1 MDNELHRGGGSVK
14 RARWRARAEMEPQP
28 PGVGDEPIPMQ
39 MPRRFPGPID
49 RPQYPQY
56 SIQAGRQTPAAPIR
70 PGQSPARNNSPTRNN
85 PVGRGPPPQRPP
97 RPNFVPPMPSQSLGQ
112 LQPNYWEE
120 NYMASPGRDGNSSIS
135 SGPSTSSSNASI
147 PDFPVPAIPAP
158 LPQPQPR
165 RAANLGPPPSSRKG
179 GANYYP
185 QNTFVAPIPEE
196 QSEAHNSVASSH
208 VMPTSW
214 GEGSPDYYTGRSINE
229 GDGDFVESPAD
240 ENGRH
245 SRASDHDDSSGL
257 VRKVSIGKPGRP
269 ALMTVKSGDC
279 VEDSDGNRL
288 QPGPFDD
295 QQEISDGRDGGA
307 TFLSASSMKSS
318 PAGTPNKLLN
328 GLFRTSPSPEV
339 RSPTSP
345 LDPRVTEILGG
356 LEKGG
361 ALDSS
366 GTASPITSTA
376 PSMSEKG
383 LKRPPPLNVEAAQA
397 GETRGSSTSLPELIR
412 RATRLASNLDRG
424 RTASRVGMLNIL
436 NDSAQKS
443 GHGSRTASIS
453 EMLNAFPSPSV
464 QTPNGERNG
473 SRWPSPLSKSALSKN
488 QTFTPGS
495 PTQGYHKSNTRRC
508 CGMPVWAFLLLCI
521 ILLLLVAAAVVIP
534 VTLVVLPKQHSNSG
548 VTDLASCKKA
558 VACANGGTNY
568 FVSNSC
574 RCICANGYTGA
585 ACTTAPDNGCITSD
599 VKAGDR
605 TNNVYTNATV
615 GSSIPRLLSG
625 GPSNYSIPLIPAIL
639 LSMFSNANLPCT
651 SENALV
657 TFNKKS
663 QRRDELPL
671 PYDLSQ
677 PNLIDNGP
685 LSEPIRTPTIKPYL
699 QPRAADAPI
708 ATDSASVPA
717 AQTAV
722 PATITSNSII
732 LAAPS
737 NAPSS
742 ATATAAAPSPSTSS
756 SPGTHPITQQI
767 LDFARVAVLFIFQE
781 TNLTSAVQAQE
792 NLQQALFD
800 ASSFNASKTA
810 VGGRMVVDF
819 GTFTV
824 NLGNGTL
831 YGGGNGGAG

>member
-14 RARWRARAEMEPQP
+14 RARQRARAGMEPQP

-39 MPRRFPGPID
+39 MPRRFPGPVD

-56 SIQAGRQTPAAPIR
+56 SIQAGRKTPAAPIR

-97 RPNFVPPMPSQSLGQ
+97 RPNFVPSMPSQSLGQ
-112 LQPNYWEE
+112 PQANYWED
-120 NYMASPGRDGNSSIS
+120 NYTALPGRDGNSSIS
-135 SGPSTSSSNASI
+135 SGPSTSSSSASI
-147 PDFPVPAIPAP
+147 PDFPVPAIPVP

-196 QSEAHNSVASSH
+196 QSEAHNSFASSH

-214 GEGSPDYYTGRSINE
+214 GEGPPEYYPGRGINE
-229 GDGDFVESPAD
+229 GDGGFVEPLAG
-240 ENGRH
+240 ENGQH
-245 SRASDHDDSSGL
+245 SRASDHEDSSGF

-269 ALMTVKSGDC
+269 ALMTVKSG
-279 VEDSDGNRL
+279 ESAEESDENHL

-295 QQEISDGRDGGA
+295 QQEISDGRGGGA
-307 TFLSASSMKSS
+307 TFLSASSVKNS
-318 PAGTPNKLLN
+318 PAGTPNELPN
-328 GLFRTSPSPEV
+328 GLSRTAPSPEA
-339 RSPTSP
+339 RSPTFS

-436 NDSAQKS
+436 NDRAEKS
-443 GHGSRTASIS
+443 GHGSRTGSIS

-473 SRWPSPLSKSALSKN
+473 SRWPSPLSKSALSRN

-495 PTQGYHKSNTRRC
+495 PTQGYPKSNTRRC
-508 CGMPVWAFLLLCI
+508 CGMPVWAFVLLCI
-521 ILLLLVAAAVVIP
+521 ILLLLIAAAVVIP

-585 ACTTAPDNGCITSD
+585 ACTTATDSGCITSD
-599 VKAGDR
+599 VKAGDQ

-615 GSSIPRLLSG
+615 GSSISRLLSG
-625 GPSNYSIPLIPAIL
+625 GPSNYSIPLTPAIL
-639 LSMFSNANLPCT
+639 LSIFSNANLSCT

-657 TFNKKS
+657 NFNKQS

-671 PYDLSQ
+671 PYDLPQ
-677 PNLIDNGP
+677 LNPVDNRP
-685 LSEPIRTPTIKPYL
+685 LSESLPTPTIEPYL
-699 QPRAADAPI
+699 HPRAADAPV
-708 ATDSASVPA
+708 ATDSASVPPS
-717 AQTAV
+717 QTAI
-722 PATITSNSII
+722 PAAITSNSII
-732 LAAPS
+732 FAASS
-737 NAPSS
+737 NAPSATGTAS
-742 ATATAAAPSPSTSS
+742 APTSSTSS

-767 LDFARVAVLFIFQE
+767 LDFARVAVLFIYQE
-781 TNLTSAVQAQE
+781 TSLTSAVLAQSS
-792 NLQQALFD
+792 LQQALFD

-810 VGGRMVVDF
+810 VGGGVVVDF
-819 GTFTV
+819 GKFTV
-824 NLGNGTL
+824 DLGNGTL
-831 YGGGNGGAG
+831 YGGGNGGGG

>member
-1 MDNELHRGGGSVK
+1 MDNEIQRGGGSVK
-14 RARWRARAEMEPQP
+14 RARQRVRAGMEPQP
-28 PGVGDEPIPMQ
+28 PGVRDEPIPMQ
-39 MPRRFPGPID
+39 MPRRFPGPVD
-49 RPQYPQY
+49 RRQYPQY
-56 SIQAGRQTPAAPIR
+56 PIQAGRQTSAPPIR
-70 PGQSPARNNSPTRNN
+70 PGQPFARNNSPTRNN

-97 RPNFVPPMPSQSLGQ
+97 RPNFVPSMPSQSIGQ
-112 LQPNYWEE
+112 PQPNYWED
-120 NYMASPGRDGNSSIS
+120 NYMATPGRDISSSIS
-135 SGPSTSSSNASI
+135 SGPSTSSSNVSI
-147 PDFPVPAIPAP
+147 PDFPVPAIPVP

-165 RAANLGPPPSSRKG
+165 RAANLGLPPSSRKG

-185 QNTFVAPIPEE
+185 QNTFVASIPEE
-196 QSEAHNSVASSH
+196 QSETHNSFASSH

-214 GEGSPDYYTGRSINE
+214 GEGPPEYFTGRGINE
-229 GDGDFVESPAD
+229 GEEDSEESPAG

-245 SRASDHDDSSGL
+245 SRASDHDDSTGL

-269 ALMTVKSGDC
+269 ALRTVKSGEG
-279 VEDSDGNRL
+279 VEEGDGDHL

-295 QQEISDGRDGGA
+295 RQEISDGSGGGA
-307 TFLSASSMKSS
+307 TFLSVSPAKNS
-318 PAGTPNKLLN
+318 PAGTPNELPS
-328 GLFRTSPSPEV
+328 GLSRTAQSAEARP
-339 RSPTSP
+339 PTSP

-361 ALDSS
+361 ALDSN

-383 LKRPPPLNVEAAQA
+383 LKRPPPLNVEAAQT
-397 GETRGSSTSLPELIR
+397 GEARGSSTSLPELIR

-436 NDSAQKS
+436 NDRAEKS
-443 GHGSRTASIS
+443 GHGSRTGSIS

-473 SRWPSPLSKSALSKN
+473 SRWPSPLAKSALSRN
-488 QTFTPGS
+488 QTFTPDS
-495 PTQGYHKSNTRRC
+495 PTRGYPKSDSRRC
-508 CGMPVWAFLLLCI
+508 CGMPLWAFALLCI
-521 ILLLLVAAAVVIP
+521 ILILLVAAAVVIP
-534 VTLVVLPKQHSNSG
+534 VTLIVLPKQHPNSG

-585 ACTTAPDNGCITSD
+585 ACTTATDSGCITSD
-599 VKAGDR
+599 VKAGDQ

-615 GSSIPRLLSG
+615 GSSISRLLSG
-625 GPSNYSIPLIPAIL
+625 GPSNYSIPLTPAIL
-639 LSMFSNANLPCT
+639 LSIFSNANLSCT

-657 TFNKKS
+657 NFNSKS
-663 QRRDELPL
+663 QRRDEFPL
-671 PYDLSQ
+671 LYNVPQ
-677 PNLIDNGP
+677 PNPTHNLLP
-685 LSEPIRTPTIKPYL
+685 LSESLPTPTNPPNL
-699 QPRAADAPI
+699 HPRAADPPI
-708 ATDSASVPA
+708 ATDSASPS
-717 AQTAV
+717 QTAV

-737 NAPSS
+737 NAPSL
-742 ATATAAAPSPSTSS
+742 ATATASAPTPSTS

-767 LDFARVAVLFIFQE
+767 LDFARVAVLFIYQE
-781 TNLTSAVQAQE
+781 TSLGSAVQAQSS
-792 NLQQALFD
+792 LQQALFD

-810 VGGRMVVDF
+810 VGGGVVVDF
-819 GTFTV
+819 GKFTV
-824 NLGNGTL
+824 DFGNGTL
-831 YGGGNGGAG
+831 FGGGKGGGR